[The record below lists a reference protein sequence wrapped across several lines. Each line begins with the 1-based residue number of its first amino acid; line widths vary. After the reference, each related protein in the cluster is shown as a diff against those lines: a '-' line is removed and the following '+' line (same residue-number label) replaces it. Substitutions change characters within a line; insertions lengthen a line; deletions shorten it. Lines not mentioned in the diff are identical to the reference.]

1 MVVFSNIY
9 NHWIRDEFLNF
20 ENVIYDFFD
29 PSGFDGVIV
38 TAEAFLD
45 ISTTKPRREI
55 CEVFVLCILSLLSP
69 KTYGVFPQGKN
80 HFQQILYLRL
90 SYHKLVLLRI
100 FCSISLRH
108 HLCLSVTLQFNL
120 RNNLLLCKKSTD
132 LKSQWI
138 LIFSSKNLIRVSI
151 TPPAA

>member
-1 MVVFSNIY
+1 MSYTIFWSERLWRSYCHCGSV
-9 NHWIRDEFLNF
+9 
-20 ENVIYDFFD
+20 
-29 PSGFDGVIV
+29 SGHFP
-38 TAEAFLD
+38 
-45 ISTTKPRREI
+45 TTKPRREI

-100 FCSISLRH
+100 FCSIFLRH

-120 RNNLLLCKKSTD
+120 QNNLLLCKKSTD

-151 TPPAA
+151 TPPAAWILPIIKRSELSDEKSIS